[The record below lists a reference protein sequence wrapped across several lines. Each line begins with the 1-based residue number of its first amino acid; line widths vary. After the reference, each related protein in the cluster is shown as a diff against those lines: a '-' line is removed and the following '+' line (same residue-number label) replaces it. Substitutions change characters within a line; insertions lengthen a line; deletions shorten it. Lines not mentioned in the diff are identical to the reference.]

1 MKDTLITAG
10 AGEIAVVVAGAT
22 AQAIPT
28 PEDVQT
34 IGQLIIQSIIAIITV
49 IKLLRDRKKEK

>member
-10 AGEIAVVVAGAT
+10 AVEIAVVVAGAS
-22 AQAIPT
+22 AQSIPT

-34 IGQLIIQSIIAIITV
+34 IVQLIIQSIIAIITV

>member
-22 AQAIPT
+22 AQANPT
-28 PEDVQT
+28 SEDVQT
-34 IGQLIIQSIIAIITV
+34 IGRLIIQSIIAIITV